1 MALAQSTRLLHAIGC
16 DSEFVSP
23 GLHLQRDRGRT
34 GGGLT
39 RDDAFHAR
47 HKFRALPHSDAAF
60 ADCRTLAIRHGELQR
75 SSAASWDHDIELGQ
89 ADRPWRPTARC
100 SHRRPRD
107 RHGPSNRVHTAV
119 DGWRLPWHRRAARE
133 PRAVAAG
140 ASPRRSPRSS
150 DDLGSRCRRAQ
161 WPRGAPDR
169 ARALALFLSLSAASL
184 PFSVV
189 AAPPVEDA
197 DGLSRP
203 GVAELGWVGLDGSG
217 RRWLGRKGE
226 REMGEERH
234 RRSRRHDATA
244 SHHPRLGNPRTRPRC
259 RAGVTSLL
267 LPRVQPSRAARL
279 FAAVLPFYA
288 GVAGV

>member
-119 DGWRLPWHRRAARE
+119 DGWRLPWHRRAARDRSTRGKWCTLRRR
-133 PRAVAAG
+133 PAMCLHRCGRRRWPLRAMTARRCANECHSLGHRLRKHQPHPSYIAHQWLDMVLGRVGPVA
-140 ASPRRSPRSS
+140 
-150 DDLGSRCRRAQ
+150 LVRRA
-161 WPRGAPDR
+161 
-169 ARALALFLSLSAASL
+169 L
-184 PFSVV
+184 
-189 AAPPVEDA
+189 
-197 DGLSRP
+197 
-203 GVAELGWVGLDGSG
+203 
-217 RRWLGRKGE
+217 
-226 REMGEERH
+226 
-234 RRSRRHDATA
+234 
-244 SHHPRLGNPRTRPRC
+244 
-259 RAGVTSLL
+259 
-267 LPRVQPSRAARL
+267 
-279 FAAVLPFYA
+279 
-288 GVAGV
+288 